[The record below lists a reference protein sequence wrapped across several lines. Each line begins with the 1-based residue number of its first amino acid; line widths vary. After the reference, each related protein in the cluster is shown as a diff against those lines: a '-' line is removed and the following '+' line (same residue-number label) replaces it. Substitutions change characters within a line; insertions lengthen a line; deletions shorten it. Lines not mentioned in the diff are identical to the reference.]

1 MEEPLVDGSYRL
13 KKFEGKGGWTYAALP
28 EVKPDKKSYFNWV
41 KVKGRIDEYELK
53 NCQLMPLGN
62 GQLFLAVKAEIRKQ
76 IGKQAGD
83 WVHITLYPEQ
93 APVDTR
99 KDLLLCLEDEPQAHQ
114 TFLSYSDDE
123 QKAYIDWIDLAKTE
137 ESRIERMAETINRL
151 LRNKKLSDV

>member
-1 MEEPLVDGSYRL
+1 MEKPLVDGSYRL
-13 KKFEGKGGWTYAALP
+13 KKFEGKGGWTYVALP